1 MENME
6 KTTEAV
12 QESDGKNE
20 RLFTQEEVN
29 QIIKKRLERRK
40 EEVAETADQIQQR
53 VDKAIAERNADL
65 DRRASRLD
73 CQEYIV
79 ESGYPKEL
87 LDSIDTSDVEAFKQK
102 ADMMVRVF
110 ESRQARQIAP
120 IGSFE
125 PIMTGSK
132 GPIASAFAPD
142 QKHTPKPYPP
152 RFDE

>member
-6 KTTEAV
+6 KTTETV

-53 VDKAIAERNADL
+53 VDEAIAERNAEL

-73 CQEYIV
+73 CQEYLMK
-79 ESGYPKEL
+79 SGYPKEL

-102 ADMMVRVF
+102 ADKVFNVF
-110 ESRQARQIAP
+110 ESRAKKVAP
-120 IGSFE
+120 LGSSE
-125 PIMTGSK
+125 PIVTGSRS
-132 GPIASAFAPD
+132 PIASAFAPD
-142 QKHTPKPYPP
+142 QKHTPKKFPP
-152 RFDE
+152 VFDE